1 MIMGYRR
8 ARRAPCRV
16 TMRIA
21 AVALLLTLAVAATAL
36 GRPVRRVHRTA
47 QATTT
52 PVLSCAQLSGV
63 DVSQAA
69 GASVGITSASPG
81 TAQQGGYAVC
91 DVKGVIAP
99 QIQFELTLP
108 MSTYTGRYLQTGC
121 GGLCGNLNIQ
131 AQAAN
136 GCAPLNNGEFAMA
149 SDNMGHVAGGSN
161 DGNFGTDPQLRVDF
175 AYRADHVLA
184 LTAKALIDQFYGG
197 PPHWSYFDGCSEGGH
212 EGLAEVQRYPHD
224 FNGVL
229 AGAPATI
236 TQELNTFYQP
246 WLASVDFDSGGHQI
260 MPASKLALLHQAVL
274 ANCDGKDGLVDG
286 QIDDPRACTFS
297 PQSLACPGDVDGVNC
312 LTQAQIAVVEKVY
325 SGPVDPAGRHLYPG
339 GEPMGSELA
348 WSPWLIPPSPTGAQ
362 NSTIAWSIGNGWLK
376 YLAYDP
382 NPPLSFSVKN
392 ATFDD
397 QTFRRG
403 EQLSGFWNDT
413 NTDLSAFRR
422 SGGKLILWQ
431 GWADQAI
438 SPYGTIAYYAAI
450 RREMGGLAATQQFA
464 RLFMFPGMY
473 HCQGGYGPNSFD
485 LLSELQNWVEN
496 GQAPVKVVASEST
509 NGGQVIRTRPVYP
522 YPLVARYN
530 GGGSTDDGANF
541 HPAQPER
548 HFVDR
553 FRWLGRFEPHSD
565 FSCAPRGTGLACS
578 GPGEGGVRSS
588 GRRSHRPAEVGV
600 RRRHR
605 AARLA

>member
-1 MIMGYRR
+1 MPHPR
-8 ARRAPCRV
+8 ARRTCRRV
-16 TMRIA
+16 TTRVA
-21 AVALLLTLAVAATAL
+21 TAALLLALVAAGTAL
-36 GRPVRRVHRTA
+36 GRSAHHKRPHARRA
-47 QATTT
+47 ATTA
-52 PVLSCAQLSGV
+52 PVLSCAQLAGV

-69 GASVGITSASPG
+69 GASVGITSATAG
-81 TAQQGGYAVC
+81 TAQQGGYPVC

-108 MSTYTGRYLQTGC
+108 TNTYTGRYLQTGC
-121 GGLCGNLNIQ
+121 GGLCGNLSIS
-131 AQAAN
+131 APAAT

-149 SDNMGHVAGGSN
+149 SDNMGHVAAGNN
-161 DGNFGTDPQLRVDF
+161 DGNFGTDPQLRIDF

-184 LTAKALIDQFYGG
+184 LAAKALIAQFYGG
-197 PPHWSYFDGCSEGGH
+197 PPQYSYFDGCSEGGH

-246 WLASVDFDSGGHQI
+246 WLAGVDFDSSGRQI
-260 MPASKLALLHQAVL
+260 MPASKLAVLHQAVL

-297 PQSLACPGDVDGVNC
+297 PQTLACPGDVDAPTC

-397 QTFRRG
+397 ATFQRA

-413 NTDLSAFRR
+413 DTDLSAFRNA
-422 SGGKLILWQ
+422 GGKLILWQ

-450 RREMGGLAATQQFA
+450 RQEMGGLAATQKFA

-485 LLSELQNWVEN
+485 LLSQLQNWVEN
-496 GQAPVKVVASEST
+496 GQAPTHVVASALNNS
-509 NGGQVIRTRPVYP
+509 GQTVRTRPVYA

-530 GGGSTDDGANF
+530 GNGSTDDAANF
-541 HPAQPER
+541 HPAQPDQQ
-548 HFVDR
+548 FVDR
-553 FRWLGRFEPHSD
+553 YRWLGHFEAHSD
-565 FSCAPRGTGLACS
+565 FACVPRGIGLRCS
-578 GPGEGGVRSS
+578 GPREGDHPSS
-588 GRRSHRPAEVGV
+588 ARRAHRPGTAGH
-600 RRRHR
+600 RRRPR
-605 AARLA
+605 TARLA